1 MPLPKTVTAQ
11 DFINLCEST
20 NVHDEVDALLSRA
33 RHEAI
38 SECESN
44 NLKKIQEA
52 RREALKEMDEA
63 HGGCSIQKGRWGEVG
78 KLRAEYLNQP

>member
-1 MPLPKTVTAQ
+1 MENKTVTAQ
-11 DFINLCEST
+11 DFMDATFPVSMSKEKF
-20 NVHDEVDALLSRA
+20 EALLSSA
-33 RHEAI
+33 R
-38 SECESN
+38 
-44 NLKKIQEA
+44 QEA